1 MKLKTIYLI
10 CESCDNNREN
20 NIESMKTDIFVGMK
34 YTVDN
39 AILEAVSC
47 TETTNISNP
56 CTWYKFSRLIL
67 SVNNIKKG

>member
-10 CESCDNNREN
+10 CESCDKNKEK

-39 AILEAVSC
+39 AILEAVRC
-47 TETTNISNP
+47 KEVPNISNH
-56 CTWYKFSRLIL
+56 CRWYKFSRLIL